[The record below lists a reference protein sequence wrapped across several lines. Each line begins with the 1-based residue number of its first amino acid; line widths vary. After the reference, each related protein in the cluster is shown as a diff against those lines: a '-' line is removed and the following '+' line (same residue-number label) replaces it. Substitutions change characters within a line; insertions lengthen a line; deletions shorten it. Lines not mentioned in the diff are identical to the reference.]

1 MNDTLKKA
9 IAGLEERV
17 SMHYRF
23 HFLPGSAAER
33 DIEHIIATQE
43 DCFVRITAELKVMPD
58 FPLHYI
64 LLCSDE
70 EVGALYEAS
79 CGVTIGTI
87 NGFAAEP
94 DTVVAVYSDEVQ
106 CIGMHEDT
114 HLLADLVAVQWQSF
128 IMEGLAMYM
137 DGEWWGEPN
146 ERWVTRFLADG
157 RYIPLAH
164 LIPNDS
170 FHDVPCEVSYPIA
183 GAFTR
188 YLIDLMGMETYLASV
203 YAANCDADNPQGLPA
218 LLGKPI
224 NDIERDF
231 LQWIRSQSQSYK
243 G

>member
-1 MNDTLKKA
+1 MNATLAKA
-9 IAGLEERV
+9 IQGLTERV
-17 SMHYRF
+17 SAHYHF
-23 HFLPGSAAER
+23 HFHPGTPSAR

-43 DCFVRITAELKVMPD
+43 DCFARITAVLQVSPD

-64 LLCSDE
+64 LLDSDT

-79 CGVTIGTI
+79 CGVAIGPL

-94 DTVVAVYSDEVQ
+94 DTVVAVYNEDVQ

-114 HLLADLVAVQWQSF
+114 HLIADLVAVQWQSF

-137 DGEWWGEPN
+137 DKVWWSEPN
-146 ERWVTRFLADG
+146 ELWVQRFLADG
-157 RYIPLAH
+157 RYVPLSQ

-170 FHDVPCEVSYPIA
+170 FHKVPSEISYPIA

-188 YLIDLMGMETYLASV
+188 YLIDMLGMPVYLKKV
-203 YAANCDADNPQGLPA
+203 YDADCDADKPQGLPA
-218 LLGKPI
+218 LLGKNI
-224 NDIERDF
+224 DAIEKDF
-231 LQWIRSQSQSYK
+231 LQWIHSQSQSDK